1 MVQSTKSKRHFFA
14 LAFHLITGIFK
25 HKCVEKNTSMLKGG
39 KFLDYYHNKITCHI
53 HEGFSIEMLDMLQ
66 NHVGFYS
73 REVGT
78 ESFVELLIDSKLTGV
93 YDKFINIYGD
103 YF

>member
-1 MVQSTKSKRHFFA
+1 
-14 LAFHLITGIFK
+14 
-25 HKCVEKNTSMLKGG
+25 MLKGG

-53 HEGFSIEMLDMLQ
+53 HEDFSIEILDMLQ

-93 YDKFINIYGD
+93 YDKFISIYGD